1 MTDAVII
8 FRICF
13 MYGCLVVGHLDAGN
27 VVFVDYMIWT
37 LHCSQC
43 YRDLL
48 GMNPAA
54 GSKGYKGKKRGVS
67 ICPRVMTLFRKL
79 AAFHRRWWRCAAACA
94 FRRWRSAAGRRRY
107 ASAESERRR
116 CARRSDVRS
125 TNGPRTLCCFVLK
138 IYVVQFNRTHRYR
151 SSWGHVCNSTRQ
163 PSEHCP
169 A

>member
-1 MTDAVII
+1 
-8 FRICF
+8 

-79 AAFHRRWWRCAAACA
+79 AAFQGNTGVV
-94 FRRWRSAAGRRRY
+94 F
-107 ASAESERRR
+107 
-116 CARRSDVRS
+116 
-125 TNGPRTLCCFVLK
+125 FF
-138 IYVVQFNRTHRYR
+138 YVVLMQFYV
-151 SSWGHVCNSTRQ
+151 SISLHVGLGRCLAVLAELAVQCQGFVGAQSL
-163 PSEHCP
+163 
-169 A
+169 